1 MLLLPFPSISTFVL
15 FDKDFIIVLLK
26 LFTQG
31 FIHLKNQTFSRFHF
45 AKCFFY
51 NELTGAYKKNL
62 IIIIKKKRAVN
73 LIC

>member
-1 MLLLPFPSISTFVL
+1 MLLFPFPSISTFVL

-45 AKCFFY
+45 ASAFSI
-51 NELTGAYKKNL
+51 TNL
-62 IIIIKKKRAVN
+62 LVLIKKIN
-73 LIC
+73 NNN